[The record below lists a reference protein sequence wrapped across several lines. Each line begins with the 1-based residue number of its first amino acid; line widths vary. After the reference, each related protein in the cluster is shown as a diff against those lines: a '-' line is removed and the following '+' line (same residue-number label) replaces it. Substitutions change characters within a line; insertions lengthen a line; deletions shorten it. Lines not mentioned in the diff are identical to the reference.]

1 MSAFYA
7 AIDAVNEDEQV
18 LPDHRLVGVD
28 VAVPEFDALEAH
40 NRGEP
45 GDRLRFCFGPYFIL
59 RSRSIAGASP
69 CTWVWSCAVRTYL
82 CSSSFEPGIHE
93 SIVLRSKNSLWL

>member
-69 CTWVWSCAVRTYL
+69 CTWVWSSAHALFALTFVL
-82 CSSSFEPGIHE
+82 LLSSQGFTKVSY
-93 SIVLRSKNSLWL
+93 